1 MPRGLHRARVPS
13 RVPSLPPP
21 ARLETRVAASTAA
34 PWDAQAGPQPALRA
48 ERDMR
53 HLPYFCR
60 GQVVRGFGRGS
71 KQLGIPTANFP
82 EEVVDNLPADVSTGI
97 YYGWASVG
105 RGAVHKMVVSIGWNP
120 YYKNTKKSMETHIMH
135 TFKEDFYGEILNVA
149 IVGYL
154 RPEKNFD
161 SLDSLISA
169 IQGDIEEAKKKL
181 DLPEH
186 LKLKE
191 DNFFQLSKNKLIN
204 GH

>member
-1 MPRGLHRARVPS
+1 MPRAHCI
-13 RVPSLPPP
+13 
-21 ARLETRVAASTAA
+21 
-34 PWDAQAGPQPALRA
+34 
-48 ERDMR
+48 MR

-82 EEVVDNLPADVSTGI
+82 EQVVDNLPADISTGI

-105 RGAVHKMVVSIGWNP
+105 SGDVHKMVVSIGWNP

-161 SLDSLISA
+161 SLESLISA
-169 IQGDIEEAKKKL
+169 IQGDIEEAKKRL
-181 DLPEH
+181 ELPEH
-186 LKLKE
+186 LKVKE
-191 DNFFQLSKNKLIN
+191 DNFFQVSKSKIMN